1 MCIFVPVIAGIIT
14 ITGSDYRAVVSGH
27 VTTGFFF
34 FFDTLEL
41 MSHLFKINLKG

>member
-34 FFDTLEL
+34 DTLEL